1 MKNNVVRVNFRK
13 QAPPKRKGLALTYS
27 AGPGYVHIAAR
38 FRRRL
43 SIAEVN
49 ELIRGLRDVRD
60 DARSR
65 VKRG

>member
-1 MKNNVVRVNFRK
+1 VKSNVIHVRFRK
-13 QAPPKRKGLALTYS
+13 PKPAKRKGLALTYS
-27 AGPGYVHIAAR
+27 AGPGYVRIAAR
-38 FRRRL
+38 FSRRL

-60 DARSR
+60 DAKAL